1 MLIDLSKRCLKQ
13 VSGVLSENGQ
23 DIVEYALVV
32 ALMAAAAVAG
42 THTIANS
49 LNTVFTNIGN
59 ALTNS

>member
-13 VSGVLSENGQ
+13 LSALLPENGQ

-42 THTIANS
+42 TQTIANS